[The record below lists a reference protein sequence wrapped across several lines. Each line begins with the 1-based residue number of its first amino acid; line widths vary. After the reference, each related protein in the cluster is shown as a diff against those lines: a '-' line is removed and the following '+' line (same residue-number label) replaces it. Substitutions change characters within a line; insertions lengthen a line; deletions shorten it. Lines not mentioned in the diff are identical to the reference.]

1 MFFQF
6 STMDTLLGKVWIFA
20 LDGWHFSIRVPKY
33 GLLSI
38 TRIQERKALY
48 MFKANYTSQAIK
60 TMVENPQDR
69 SGMISK
75 ACEAFGGNMIG
86 MYMAFGDDDVIVIAE
101 VPNDVSAAAISAPVS
116 YTHLTLPTICSV

>member
-1 MFFQF
+1 M
-6 STMDTLLGKVWIFA
+6 
-20 LDGWHFSIRVPKY
+20 
-33 GLLSI
+33 
-38 TRIQERKALY
+38 ALY
-48 MFKANYTSQAIK
+48 MFKASYTSQAIK

-101 VPNDVSAAAISAPVS
+101 VPNDVSAAAISAQVASGGACSSVTTTQLLSMSDWVSACEKAKSVSSGYTAPVS
-116 YTHLTLPTICSV
+116 YTHLTLPTIYSV